1 MDETS
6 KFQTYS
12 DVLSD
17 SMIFI
22 FLFFKKRKIRLP
34 SKYLMA
40 PFNSRVQPHKVTF
53 LGSKYTCSYFPDYK
67 S

>member
-6 KFQTYS
+6 KFPTYS

-17 SMIFI
+17 DVIFI
-22 FLFFKKRKIRLP
+22 FLFFKKRK
-34 SKYLMA
+34 
-40 PFNSRVQPHKVTF
+40 VTS